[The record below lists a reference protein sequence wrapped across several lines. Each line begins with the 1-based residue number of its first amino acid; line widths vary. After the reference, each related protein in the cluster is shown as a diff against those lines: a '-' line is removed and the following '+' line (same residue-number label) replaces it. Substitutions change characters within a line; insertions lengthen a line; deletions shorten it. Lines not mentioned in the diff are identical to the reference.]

1 MWFRTRRD
9 PRLGDEV
16 RFHRDRLIE
25 DYMAWGLDRK
35 EAERRA
41 FLEFGNVA
49 QIEEACR
56 DVRGRWLDD
65 LAKDVRYTLRTLRR
79 NPGFSLIGVLSFALG
94 IGANAA
100 IFTLINAVMLRTL
113 PVKEPNRLVQIT
125 RLISSGPEQGRP
137 GSVSYRLFEYFRDNV
152 TSISS
157 AFAQGT
163 FDQAIVID
171 ARTNS

>member
-1 MWFRTRRD
+1 MWFSTRRD

-25 DYMAWGLDRK
+25 DYMASGMDRT

-56 DVRGRWLDD
+56 DVRGRWLED
-65 LAKDVRYTLRTLRR
+65 LARDLRYTLQTLRR
-79 NPGFSLIGVLSFALG
+79 NPGFSAVAVLSFALG
-94 IGANAA
+94 IGANVA

-113 PVKEPNRLVQIT
+113 PVKEP
-125 RLISSGPEQGRP
+125 
-137 GSVSYRLFEYFRDNV
+137 
-152 TSISS
+152 
-157 AFAQGT
+157 
-163 FDQAIVID
+163 
-171 ARTNS
+171 